1 MDLWY
6 YGGQMRK
13 TKFIS
18 IFKSVDF
25 ARRKIP
31 LLIEDSEKAGPTV
44 WVVAAIH
51 GDEVTGIET
60 VLRLNRYL
68 KRNPLQ
74 KGRLYSLPVMNPTG
88 YELISRRE
96 PIGSADLNR
105 CFPGHP
111 QGDHAERTAY
121 KIFSAIKETKPD
133 LVIDFHTDT
142 MESIP
147 YVYLDQ
153 VLSAKDKKLV
163 EKTLEYARV
172 SGINYFVE
180 NAKTY
185 KDLEKSI
192 TGALLNIAK
201 IPSFTIELGGPLLVK
216 ERFVE
221 VGLNAVKNILAHLE
235 MIPATKPKWVYPHKM
250 PLEGLYETVWKQYS
264 ADYSGIVEYKVQPG
278 TTAKKGQPLAR
289 IKNLFDQTLQVI
301 KANEEAVVISYAD
314 QSVCFPGTELLM
326 MARRNDHA
334 FSHLG

>member
-1 MDLWY
+1 
-6 YGGQMRK
+6 
-13 TKFIS
+13 
-18 IFKSVDF
+18 
-25 ARRKIP
+25 
-31 LLIEDSEKAGPTV
+31 
-44 WVVAAIH
+44 
-51 GDEVTGIET
+51 
-60 VLRLNRYL
+60 
-68 KRNPLQ
+68 
-74 KGRLYSLPVMNPTG
+74 
-88 YELISRRE
+88 
-96 PIGSADLNR
+96 
-105 CFPGHP
+105 
-111 QGDHAERTAY
+111 
-121 KIFSAIKETKPD
+121 
-133 LVIDFHTDT
+133 
-142 MESIP
+142 ME
-147 YVYLDQ
+147 
-153 VLSAKDKKLV
+153 DKKLV

-278 TTAKKGQPLAR
+278 TIAKKGQPLAR

-301 KANEEAVVISYAD
+301 KADEDAVVISYAD